1 MYILLYTKD
10 LSKPKYEVLIMKR
23 EDAEIKHLNDSKAFI
38 EHSNTMNEIC
48 SNIDDYN
55 PSRKRE
61 SLIVFDD
68 LITDIMTNK
77 KF

>member
-1 MYILLYTKD
+1 MYAKD

-55 PSRKRE
+55 HQEKE
-61 SLIVFDD
+61 KV
-68 LITDIMTNK
+68 
-77 KF
+77 